1 MSLDGSNN
9 GISRAAQRTL
19 DAADEQQTVTR
30 PIPKR
35 NEREFSRREERGGLS
50 RREASRRDGDQLS
63 QVTDLL
69 SGKDFRGV
77 TRDEDD
83 HARGKGVDRPARSGK
98 DAPADA
104 SRSDL
109 EDLDDELEPY
119 QRPRKG
125 QRTTIAKFAEERG
138 IDPKELYNL
147 YLPFEDDDEQ
157 PMTVQQLRDDMGKVK
172 AHQHERDEFEIYK
185 TDSLNEV
192 YSARQQIDGLLAEVK
207 NLVTPEQFASAFHV
221 AQETWKQNQVKA
233 AAELRELFPE
243 WADERTKRAEI
254 TELYE
259 FGKKWRFSKQ
269 ELDSLN
275 DARTIYFMT
284 KMMRREKILERMRSE
299 REKRPTETATS
310 KRQYRPDLK
319 QQARELAKKGDQLGA
334 VTKLIG
340 G

>member
-19 DAADEQQTVTR
+19 DASDEPTVTKL
-30 PIPKR
+30 PKR
-35 NEREFSRREERGGLS
+35 NDKEFSRREERGGQS
-50 RREASRRDGDQLS
+50 RREARRDGNQLS

-69 SGKDFRGV
+69 SGKKDFRGV

-83 HARGKGVDRPARSGK
+83 RADGKSMDRPARSGK

-125 QRTTIAKFAEERG
+125 ARTTIAKFAEERG

-147 YLPFEDDDEQ
+147 YLPFDDDDEQ

-172 AHQHERDEFEIYK
+172 AHQRERDDFELYK

-192 YSARQQIDGLLAEVK
+192 YSARQQTDALLAEVRT
-207 NLVTPEQFASAFHV
+207 LVTPEQFASCFHA
-221 AQETWKQNQVKA
+221 AQETWKAKQVQG
-233 AAELRELFPE
+233 AAELRELLPE
-243 WADERTKRAEI
+243 WADEATKRSEVK
-254 TELYE
+254 ELYD
-259 FGKKWRFSKQ
+259 FTNKWRFSKQ
-269 ELDSLN
+269 EMDSLN
-275 DARTIYFMT
+275 DSRIIYFMV
-284 KMMRREKILERMRSE
+284 KMMRREKILERYKSE
-299 REKRPTETATS
+299 REKRPTETPVS
-310 KRQYRPDLK
+310 KRSYRPDVK
-319 QQARELAKKGDQLGA
+319 QQARELAKKGDQLAA